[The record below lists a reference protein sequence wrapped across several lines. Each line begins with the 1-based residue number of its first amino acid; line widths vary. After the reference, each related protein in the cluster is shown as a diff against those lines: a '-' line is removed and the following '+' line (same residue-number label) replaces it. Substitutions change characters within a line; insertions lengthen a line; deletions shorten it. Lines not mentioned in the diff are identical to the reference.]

1 VVRDLGGGFGSCAF
15 LGYRAFSDTEIRAKN
30 IQNKTLIMVLNSTK
44 SPLLYSYDNRGAFS
58 SPTASCVLELFLEVI
73 GFRGDF
79 STSKWLLCLVCGP
92 F

>member
-1 VVRDLGGGFGSCAF
+1 
-15 LGYRAFSDTEIRAKN
+15 
-30 IQNKTLIMVLNSTK
+30 MVLNSIK

-73 GFRGDF
+73 RFRRNL
-79 STSKWLLCLVCGP
+79 STPKWLLCLVCGP